1 MPTESDLRRLLD
13 SGNVVNSLDPQ
24 RIVAQSRR
32 RRLPRQVGAGVVGAL
47 AIAGIAVVTL
57 PSFLTQPPSAVST
70 LESAEAPAADAGGD
84 ASTSII
90 QRAPAELLNLCGL
103 PLGEAEPSSLGLL
116 VEVLFPESAASGS
129 VPILG
134 AVRLTNTSA
143 TAVSGTTAA
152 TPAITVSQDGVTL
165 WHSPSAGDLSAV
177 RVDLQPG
184 EWLDYEASFEPVR
197 CDIGDDAAE
206 KFGPGLPPLVPGT
219 YNLSAALD
227 FVPDAP
233 ASDDTAVD
241 LELITGP
248 LAPITLQ

>member
-103 PLGEAEPSSLGLL
+103 PLGEAEPYARM
-116 VEVLFPESAASGS
+116 FM
-129 VPILG
+129 
-134 AVRLTNTSA
+134 
-143 TAVSGTTAA
+143 
-152 TPAITVSQDGVTL
+152 
-165 WHSPSAGDLSAV
+165 
-177 RVDLQPG
+177 
-184 EWLDYEASFEPVR
+184 
-197 CDIGDDAAE
+197 
-206 KFGPGLPPLVPGT
+206 
-219 YNLSAALD
+219 
-227 FVPDAP
+227 
-233 ASDDTAVD
+233 
-241 LELITGP
+241 
-248 LAPITLQ
+248 